1 MFRRGSKAFIIRATA
16 SKPILSLMCLP
27 RSFVNKNSHISE
39 LCRIFALI
47 PPMKVTFEDTE
58 LESLVLTH
66 QSRKYKKYQRDSRFL
81 AALDRVYDDL
91 RDMEKTTDLRTLSY
105 LHYERLKG
113 VNMSSVRVMNGRV
126 ERLLFHEYDD
136 GIEISLIEIDDTHY
150 GQR

>member
-1 MFRRGSKAFIIRATA
+1 
-16 SKPILSLMCLP
+16 
-27 RSFVNKNSHISE
+27 
-39 LCRIFALI
+39 
-47 PPMKVTFEDTE
+47 MKVTFEDTE